1 MEHAL
6 IANNHLIAELSS
18 SIRINTDNKQLFK
31 RNLFVKHILDIFA
44 KIAYQKAISQNV
56 MNQKQI

>member
-6 IANNHLIAELSS
+6 IANNHLIAEL
-18 SIRINTDNKQLFK
+18 IRINTDNKQLFK

>member
-6 IANNHLIAELSS
+6 IANNHLIAEL
-18 SIRINTDNKQLFK
+18 IRINTDNKQLFK
-31 RNLFVKHILDIFA
+31 RNLFAKHILDIFA
-44 KIAYQKAISQNV
+44 KIAYQKTISQNV